1 MARTIRDLAN
11 EAEWRHGAVEC
22 DAMTTNP
29 ALADLQ
35 FLAGA
40 WDMEL
45 SNASFLPDPAAKM
58 HAPVAF
64 EWIEEG
70 AALVMRMG
78 AATTPT
84 ATWIFARDEAQA
96 DYHVLYA
103 DDRGVSRIYWMTF
116 SEDRWRM
123 ERDTPEFS
131 QRFDA
136 EISADQTHIHGSWQ
150 KSSDGGRTWE
160 HDFNVSYSRLRPS

>member
-1 MARTIRDLAN
+1 
-11 EAEWRHGAVEC
+11 
-22 DAMTTNP
+22 MTTNP
-29 ALADLQ
+29 ALAELQ

-45 SNASFLPDPAAKM
+45 SNASFLPDPGVKM
-58 HAPVAF
+58 RAPVAF

-78 AATTPT
+78 DANTPT
-84 ATWIFARDEAQA
+84 ATWIFGRDESQV

-103 DDRGVSRIYWMTF
+103 DDRGVSRIYRMTF
-116 SEDRWRM
+116 GEGRWRM
-123 ERDTPEFS
+123 ERDTPQFS

-136 EISADQTHIHGSWQ
+136 EISADQAHIHGSWQ
-150 KSSDGGRTWE
+150 KSSDGGATWE
-160 HDFNVSYSRLRPS
+160 HDFDVSYSRLSPS